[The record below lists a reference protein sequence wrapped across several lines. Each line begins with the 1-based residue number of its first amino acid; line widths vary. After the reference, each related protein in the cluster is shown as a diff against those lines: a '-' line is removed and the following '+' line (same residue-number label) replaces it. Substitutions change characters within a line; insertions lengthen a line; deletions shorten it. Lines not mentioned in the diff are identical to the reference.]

1 MNPTSSDYFKY
12 VSNAVTSVAKL
23 YTPEID
29 VWQYLVLVRKI

>member
-12 VSNAVTSVAKL
+12 VSKAVTSGATL

-29 VWQYLVLVRKI
+29 VWQYLVLVRKL